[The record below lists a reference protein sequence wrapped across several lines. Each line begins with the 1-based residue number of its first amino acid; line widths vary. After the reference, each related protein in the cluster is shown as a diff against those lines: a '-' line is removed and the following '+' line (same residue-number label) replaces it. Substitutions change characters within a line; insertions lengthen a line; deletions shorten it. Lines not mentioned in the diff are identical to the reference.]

1 MLKEFLISL
10 LRSHAVPSR
19 IQSRIKFIA
28 GRRTMLRAVRKFFA
42 WKKPQRAAK
51 ERHERHLAW
60 DRACRARGMTAREQA
75 DELHVRSA
83 WLRLRR
89 KASEQVLRH
98 PTRWRDTLDRVA
110 ADEARTLA
118 AIGGG
123 ELAAAFLR
131 AFEAAEPME
140 ILSKEAGF
148 VVRAET
154 KGGLASIDDA
164 PSVVPTLPAQKLKS
178 GNTRQKQRALAR

>member
-1 MLKEFLISL
+1 
-10 LRSHAVPSR
+10 
-19 IQSRIKFIA
+19 
-28 GRRTMLRAVRKFFA
+28 MLRAVRKLFA

-83 WLRLRR
+83 WVRLRR
-89 KASEQVLRH
+89 KASEQVLRE
-98 PTRWRDTLDRVA
+98 PRRFRDILDRVA

-123 ELAAAFLR
+123 ELAAIFLR
-131 AFEAAEPME
+131 AYETAEPME
-140 ILSKEAGF
+140 ILSREAAF

-154 KGGLASIDDA
+154 KGALAPIQDA
-164 PSVVPTLPAQKLKS
+164 PGIVPALPSRA
-178 GNTRQKQRALAR
+178 RQKTAMV